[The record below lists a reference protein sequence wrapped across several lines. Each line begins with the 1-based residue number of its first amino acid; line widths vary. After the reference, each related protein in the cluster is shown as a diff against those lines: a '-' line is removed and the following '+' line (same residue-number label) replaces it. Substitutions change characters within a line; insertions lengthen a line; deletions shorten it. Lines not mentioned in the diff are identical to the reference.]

1 MIKTPFNDQDMEDHS
16 MDDCLLSH
24 LCQPGDGIP
33 PHQQRL
39 IFDYQQLEEGH
50 TPAYYNIHNDSTVLL
65 ILRLTG
71 Y

>member
-1 MIKTPFNDQDMEDHS
+1 MHCLQDK
-16 MDDCLLSH
+16 
-24 LCQPGDGIP
+24 DGIP
-33 PHQQRL
+33 PDQQRL